1 MKKVGVFEGKTRF
14 SALIADFLKGETTIV
29 TRNGR
34 PVAEIGPVKSTE
46 VERGKTAAMRLEALR
61 SSRPA
66 QYLALALQS
75 EFPLLTGE
83 EHFRKAQRNANIPWN
98 NGS

>member
-14 SALIADFLKGETTIV
+14 SALIADSLKGETTIV

-61 SSRPA
+61 SR
-66 QYLALALQS
+66 LAAEGKLKHLDIRS
-75 EFPLLTGE
+75 LIDEG
-83 EHFRKAQRNANIPWN
+83 R
-98 NGS
+98 S